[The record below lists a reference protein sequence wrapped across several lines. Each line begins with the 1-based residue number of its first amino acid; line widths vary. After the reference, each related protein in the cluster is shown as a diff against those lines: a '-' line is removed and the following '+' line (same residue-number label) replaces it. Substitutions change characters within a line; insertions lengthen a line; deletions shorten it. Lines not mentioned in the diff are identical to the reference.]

1 MEAPFPPCPPSA
13 IFGVSFATP
22 PPWLSAS
29 IFRFISERSGGT
41 PVTHRQRY
49 QLLAPAVEERIGGNH
64 QRVGALRDKS
74 REGGL
79 ALIFGRQAMVRTPT
93 AAAASWTS
101 FNWAADTGKVGLM
114 STAMRSALG
123 TSSRSWTVVI
133 CVITTGGGV

>member
-1 MEAPFPPCPPSA
+1 
-13 IFGVSFATP
+13 
-22 PPWLSAS
+22 
-29 IFRFISERSGGT
+29 
-41 PVTHRQRY
+41 VTRRQCY

-93 AAAASWTS
+93 AAAASWAS
-101 FNWAADTGKVGLM
+101 LNWAADTGKVGLM
-114 STAMRSALG
+114 STAMRSTFG